1 MNDSIQAN
9 GTVEDTIIKHLEE
22 ILSISLPHAKDGNID
37 MAKIN
42 SKADECIKLVNYIRN
57 K

>member
-1 MNDSIQAN
+1 MSDSIQVN
-9 GTVEDTIIKHLEE
+9 ETVEDSIRKNLEE
-22 ILSISLPHAKDGNID
+22 ILSISLPYAKSGNLD

-42 SKADECIKLVNYIRN
+42 SKADECIKLVDYIRS

>member
-1 MNDSIQAN
+1 MNDSIQVNETA
-9 GTVEDTIIKHLEE
+9 EDKIRKNLEE
-22 ILSISLPHAKDGNID
+22 ILSISLPYAKDGNLD

-42 SKADECIKLVNYIRN
+42 TKADECIKLVDYIRN